1 MFLLKKGKPRL
12 VLHKQEWDLIRDLM
26 DILQLVEVAMSQ
38 LSGEQFATLSLALHL
53 VYGLFEQL
61 CPQEEDRSTVAS
73 LKAHLHK
80 QLATRFH
87 LEDVVK
93 DPLPLLSCAL
103 DPRFRRLSFLPV
115 HIKE

>member
-1 MFLLKKGKPRL
+1 
-12 VLHKQEWDLIRDLM
+12 M
-26 DILQLVEVAMSQ
+26 DVLQLVEVATSQ
-38 LSGEQFATLSLALHL
+38 LSREQYATLSLALPL

-73 LKAHLHK
+73 LKAHLRK
-80 QLATRFH
+80 QLTTRFH

-103 DPRFRRLSFLPV
+103 DPRLRQLSFLPG
-115 HIKE
+115 HIE